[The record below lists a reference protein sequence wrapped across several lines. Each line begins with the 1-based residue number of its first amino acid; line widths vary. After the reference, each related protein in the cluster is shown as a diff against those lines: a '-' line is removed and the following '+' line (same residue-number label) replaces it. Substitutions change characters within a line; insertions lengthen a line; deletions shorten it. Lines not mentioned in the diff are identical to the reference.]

1 MANIIPMPR
10 SIVETNDYFTFD
22 KNEATCFISPEL
34 SEITEMLGQ
43 IMHCPFREDKNA
55 ACVSFIFDPDEEKES
70 YSLIVDKSGAR
81 VFASCYTGAFYGLQT
96 LRQLFGSD
104 IENKKV
110 LSSNFVKIS
119 NDSPRFGWRGLQ
131 LDESRHFFGKE
142 TVKKLLDFMAM
153 YKLNVFHWHLTD
165 DQGWRIEIKK
175 YPLLTE
181 IGSKRIGTQ
190 LKSWKCSE
198 VDPAPVE
205 GYYTHEDIKEIVAY
219 AKKRCIDIIPEIDFP
234 AHCAAALAAYNQL
247 ACREIP
253 CEVPGYFGGLIPES
267 KGIKNWNRPLCLG
280 KDSVYEFVYE
290 VLDEVAELFPFKYF
304 HVGGDEAPRDE
315 WKKCPACQAKMKKEG
330 LGDET
335 ALQGYFTN
343 CVNEHLKSVGKTLV
357 GWNEVLAAKLIDRDV
372 VAQYWTP
379 GKDRNVTE
387 HLKKGG
393 KVILSCHKAFYFDMK
408 YSYVSVKNAYTFD
421 PTKNNVPK
429 ENLSGVLGLEGENWT
444 EWTDSEEQLF
454 FKLAL
459 RSLALSECAWTD
471 ENSKNYKDFLSRL
484 NEHKNLLRAVGIY
497 YGADEVT
504 FGKNVIRRALLAKK
518 ADTSENDFDCE
529 YIMSKKLDP

>member
-1 MANIIPMPR
+1 MANIIPLPKNV
-10 SIVETNDYFTFD
+10 VETNDYYSFD
-22 KNEATCFISPEL
+22 KSKATCFISTEL
-34 SEITEMLGQ
+34 SEITGMLEEV
-43 IMHCPFREDKNA
+43 MHCRFRQDKSA
-55 ACVSFIFDPDEEKES
+55 ACISFIYDPDEEKEG

-81 VFASCYTGAFYGLQT
+81 VFASCYNGAFYGLQT

-104 IENKKV
+104 IENKKI
-110 LSSNFVKIS
+110 LSSHFIKIT
-119 NDSPRFGWRGLQ
+119 NDSPRFGWRGIQ

-190 LKSWKCSE
+190 LKNWKSLAF
-198 VDPAPVE
+198 DPAPVE
-205 GYYTHEDIKEIVAY
+205 GYYTHEDIREIVAY
-219 AKKRCIDIIPEIDFP
+219 AKKRCIEIVPEIDFP
-234 AHCAAALAAYNQL
+234 AHCAAAIASYNQL

-253 CEVPGYFGGLIPES
+253 WETPGYFGGRIPES
-267 KGIKNWNRPLCLG
+267 KGEKAWNRPLCLG
-280 KDSVYEFVYE
+280 KEAVYDFVYE
-290 VLDEVAELFPFKYF
+290 VLDEVAGLFPFEYF
-304 HVGGDEAPRDE
+304 HVGGDEAPQDE
-315 WKKCPACQAKMKKEG
+315 WKKCPACQAKMKQEG
-330 LGDET
+330 LEDET

-379 GKDRNVTE
+379 GKDKNVTE
-387 HLKKGG
+387 HLRRGG

-408 YSYVSVKNAYTFD
+408 YSYVTVRNAYTFD
-421 PTKNNVPK
+421 PIKNNVPK
-429 ENLSGVLGLEGENWT
+429 EHLSSVLGLEGENWT

-454 FKLAL
+454 FKLAS

-471 ENSKNYKDFLSRL
+471 EKTKNYKDFLARL
-484 NEHKNLLRAVGIY
+484 SEHKNLLRANGIY
-497 YGADEVT
+497 FGSDEVI
-504 FGKNVIRRALLAKK
+504 FGKNAIRRALLAKK
-518 ADTSENDFDCE
+518 AKTSFDDFDCE
-529 YIMSKKLDP
+529 YRMSKTVEP